1 MFPFRRDLNFFLLLK
16 PEFTNC
22 SVIIFKMRVKNEKE
36 YKDENAVLSYVSV
49 MDLRIGLWL
58 CKILE
63 LKALP

>member
-1 MFPFRRDLNFFLLLK
+1 
-16 PEFTNC
+16 
-22 SVIIFKMRVKNEKE
+22 MRVKNEKE